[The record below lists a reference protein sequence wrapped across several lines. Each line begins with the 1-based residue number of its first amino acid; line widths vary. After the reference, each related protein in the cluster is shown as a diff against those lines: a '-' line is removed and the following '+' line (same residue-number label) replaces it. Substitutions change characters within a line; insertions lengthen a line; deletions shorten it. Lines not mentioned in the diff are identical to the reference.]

1 MANVTLPR
9 KEQGM
14 AVHTGEK
21 RKRMALAATLAM
33 MLAAVVAFGGDTTP
47 CREEYLASGLSQQQ
61 MSFAEFRELYGGED
75 VCASEETLGTANGA
89 TEGGRERR
97 T

>member
-1 MANVTLPR
+1 MANGTLPW

-14 AVHTGEK
+14 AIQTGEK

-75 VCASEETLGTANGA
+75 VCAPEETLGTANRA

>member
-1 MANVTLPR
+1 MAI
-9 KEQGM
+9 Q
-14 AVHTGEK
+14 TGEK

-61 MSFAEFRELYGGED
+61 VSFAEFRELYGGED
-75 VCASEETLGTANGA
+75 VCAPEETLGTANRA